1 MVKSVRSV
9 VMELELLWMANHLLL
24 VMSVPS
30 LFVGHAMNMRGRMG
44 INLAHSA
51 RPDTRDIKV
60 WMILIEQLS

>member
-1 MVKSVRSV
+1 
-9 VMELELLWMANHLLL
+9 MASHLLL
-24 VMSVPS
+24 AMSVPS
-30 LFVGHAMNMRGRMG
+30 LFVGHAMNTRGRTG